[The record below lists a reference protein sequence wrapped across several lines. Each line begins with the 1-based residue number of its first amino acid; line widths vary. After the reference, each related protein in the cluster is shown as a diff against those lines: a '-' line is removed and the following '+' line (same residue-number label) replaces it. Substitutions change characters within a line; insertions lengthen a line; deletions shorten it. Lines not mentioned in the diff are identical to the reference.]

1 MVGEV
6 SAEKLQ
12 SRIARSSLFARGVR
26 ILINE
31 GGIPPRPAL
40 FVKKDHVQMTVTA
53 GNKLRPLL
61 VIS

>member
-6 SAEKLQ
+6 PVEKLQ
-12 SRIARSSLFARGVR
+12 SRIAFSSLFVCGVR

-31 GGIPPRPAL
+31 GGIPLRL
-40 FVKKDHVQMTVTA
+40 SSYVKKDQFQMTVTA

-61 VIS
+61 VI